1 MTTSN
6 TSTVADLADAHPSAA
21 ICAPIF
27 RDFGGASRFQGPIRT
42 VKLFEDNS
50 LLRTLLETK
59 GEGAVIVVDGGGSK
73 RCALFGGNLGALA
86 VKNGWAGVV
95 IYGCVRDSVE
105 LKQQAIGIKALA
117 CHPLKSEKGLHS
129 GQLDCPVTFADVTFV
144 PGHWLYADE
153 DGVLVLAR
161 AVCQ

>member
-1 MTTSN
+1 MTAAQTQ
-6 TSTVADLADAHPSAA
+6 TVADLADAHPAAA
-21 ICAPIF
+21 ICAPLF
-27 RDFGGASRFQGPIRT
+27 RDFGGVKGFAGPIRT

-50 LLRTLLETK
+50 LLRSVLETP
-59 GEGAVIVVDGGGSK
+59 GEGAIIVVDGGGSL

-86 VKNGWAGVV
+86 LKNGWAGVI

-105 LKQQAIGIKALA
+105 LAQQAIGIKALA
-117 CHPLKSEKGLHS
+117 THPLKSDKGLHG

-161 AVCQ
+161 PA